1 MLCNCDLWL
10 CCSAVAVKSQRHTAR
25 CLYSADKGANGVD
38 KPRFRV
44 GWVWWR
50 SGQWVK
56 CVTSATFML
65 VMGFKQAVTSHL
77 EEGIFFPNDVIFFF
91 WCEWTCDGS
100 AWFRDCILIVSYPKQ
115 GRWQTP
121 NPTYWTCFFM
131 GRERTRGMTLWWP
144 WSFGDNF
151 SIPLHRLTSSPQNPE
166 CNRQLINEGLSV

>member
-10 CCSAVAVKSQRHTAR
+10 CWFTIAVKSQRHTTR
-25 CLYSADKGANGVD
+25 RLYSSDRGANGVD
-38 KPRFRV
+38 KSRFRV

-50 SGQWVK
+50 SSQRVK
-56 CVTSATFML
+56 CVTSATCML
-65 VMGFKQAVTSHL
+65 VMGFRQAVTSHL
-77 EEGIFFPNDVIFFF
+77 EKRYFLPKWNTLMCMDMGWFCLIPWSSSNILLSKTRKMANPKPN
-91 WCEWTCDGS
+91 
-100 AWFRDCILIVSYPKQ
+100 ILDI
-115 GRWQTP
+115 
-121 NPTYWTCFFM
+121 CFFM